1 VLRFHERRFARRDDL
16 IAEARRILTA
26 AGPEHNSLVVMV
38 ADPVASY
45 ADFLEGL
52 SADADWAT
60 QARQLVTTATTPENH
75 GYTPSLANPPQ
86 TPERRPGGVALTT
99 GMDRHN
105 RFEGRDRA
113 AEVVFYESGR
123 LALVSERPTFIWSF
137 SNVNPPPPDQK
148 VVLEELI
155 VGNVDLIVRLAVEDC
170 HQYGYRGAWRF
181 AVVVSG
187 LHGASSPKLLDRW
200 GDERGPTYTDDSYSR
215 STEQTLT
222 DLDAGPDQTTSRL
235 VMPLLRALGVHEHD
249 KWARLRP

>member
-1 VLRFHERRFARRDDL
+1 
-16 IAEARRILTA
+16 
-26 AGPEHNSLVVMV
+26 MV

-137 SNVNPPPPDQK
+137 SNVNPPPPRPESGAGGTDSRQRGPHSPSGCRR
-148 VVLEELI
+148 LPP
-155 VGNVDLIVRLAVEDC
+155 VRL
-170 HQYGYRGAWRF
+170 QGA
-181 AVVVSG
+181 
-187 LHGASSPKLLDRW
+187 
-200 GDERGPTYTDDSYSR
+200 
-215 STEQTLT
+215 
-222 DLDAGPDQTTSRL
+222 
-235 VMPLLRALGVHEHD
+235 
-249 KWARLRP
+249 